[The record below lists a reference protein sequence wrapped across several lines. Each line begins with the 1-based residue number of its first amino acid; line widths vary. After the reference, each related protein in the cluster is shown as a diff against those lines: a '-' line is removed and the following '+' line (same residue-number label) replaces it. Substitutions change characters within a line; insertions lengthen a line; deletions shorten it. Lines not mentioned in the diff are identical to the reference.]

1 MSTIEQVPAQD
12 WETWI
17 GEREGTVLDVREPHE
32 WALGTLPGAILVS
45 MGEVPNHLDD
55 LPGDGGI
62 LVVCRS
68 GARSDRVA
76 AFLSMNGFDDV
87 ANMAGGMKA
96 LGMQD

>member
-1 MSTIEQVPAQD
+1 MPAQD
-12 WETWI
+12 WEEWI
-17 GEREGTVLDVREPHE
+17 GAREGTVLDVREPGE
-32 WALGTLPGAILVS
+32 WAQGTLPGAILVS
-45 MGEVPNHLDD
+45 MGEIPNRLDD
-55 LPGDGGI
+55 LPGHGGI

-76 AFLSMNGFDDV
+76 AFLAMSGFEDV